1 MTTNNYTERM
11 NHTIESR
18 LSGKQTVVT
27 FIERLYGLKLLRENL
42 NERGIG
48 QITYETGLVTLF
60 NAQSIEQQNESPK
73 ITSEMNRRLNQ
84 GRLYFL
90 LGLVEQSNHL
100 NYYYIKKYHQSKI
113 IIDYNEEPVEL
124 EKDNIDYLK
133 PMTEQLAKNCNVEL
147 RDGYYITNIVTGEC
161 PLCLDYI
168 WNGPFHDVCKHCH
181 AARIFSKAQVNDSN
195 VIEETKKNFVNYFKN
210 KERVVPPNQKNNIIY
225 LGSIDEAYEEIICLF
240 NIEGT
245 KIFYSSIKR
254 SNVCTDPFG
263 PIELSQ
269 RQSINTGSSAK
280 PRKQSC
286 ILRSIPQKISSTRKR
301 KTNGKQI
308 ENHYKETINSDPKK
322 SKINSIATIT
332 DLSFIETWQI
342 NSESTIIVPE
352 IQFTTQEPE
361 PVTNLQSQYK
371 TNDPEFA

>member
-1 MTTNNYTERM
+1 MTTNNYTERI
-11 NHTIESR
+11 NRTIESR
-18 LSGKQTVVT
+18 LSGKHT

-48 QITYETGLVTLF
+48 QITYETGL
-60 NAQSIEQQNESPK
+60 QNEFPK
-73 ITSEMNRRLNQ
+73 ITSEMNRQ
-84 GRLYFL
+84 
-90 LGLVEQSNHL
+90 
-100 NYYYIKKYHQSKI
+100 
-113 IIDYNEEPVEL
+113 PVEL

-161 PLCLDYI
+161 PLCLDCI

-240 NIEGT
+240 NIE
-245 KIFYSSIKR
+245 
-254 SNVCTDPFG
+254 DPFG

-280 PRKQSC
+280 PRKQSSQF
-286 ILRSIPQKISSTRKR
+286 LKR
-301 KTNGKQI
+301 FHQQEKEKQI
-308 ENHYKETINSDPKK
+308 NHYKETINSDPKK
-322 SKINSIATIT
+322 SKINSIATVM
-332 DLSFIETWQI
+332 DLSFIETQKI
-342 NSESTIIVPE
+342 NSESTIIVPK

-361 PVTNLQSQYK
+361 PVTNLQFQYK
-371 TNDPEFA
+371 TNDPEFAQKLHTTHQYVLNIMKKH

>member
-1 MTTNNYTERM
+1 MVSFQYSSIRKLIEERKIILKGHLYKTKAITIIDAGHLPDVSNSNPMTTNNYTERI
-11 NHTIESR
+11 NRTIESR
-18 LSGKQTVVT
+18 LSGKYT

-60 NAQSIEQQNESPK
+60 NTQSIEQQNESPK
-73 ITSEMNRRLNQ
+73 ITSKMNRQ
-84 GRLYFL
+84 
-90 LGLVEQSNHL
+90 
-100 NYYYIKKYHQSKI
+100 
-113 IIDYNEEPVEL
+113 PVEL

-161 PLCLDYI
+161 PLCLDCI

-181 AARIFSKAQVNDSN
+181 VARVFSKAQ
-195 VIEETKKNFVNYFKN
+195 
-210 KERVVPPNQKNNIIY
+210 ERVVLPNQKNNIIY

-240 NIEGT
+240 NIEAMKT
-245 KIFYSSIKR
+245 KS
-254 SNVCTDPFG
+254 
-263 PIELSQ
+263 
-269 RQSINTGSSAK
+269 
-280 PRKQSC
+280 
-286 ILRSIPQKISSTRKR
+286 SIPQKISSTRKR
-301 KTNGKQI
+301 KTNSKQI

-322 SKINSIATIT
+322 LKINSIATVM
-332 DLSFIETWQI
+332 DLSFIETRKI

-352 IQFTTQEPE
+352 IQFTTQEPK

-371 TNDPEFA
+371 TNDPEFAQKLHTARQYVLNIMKKH